1 MTKSAS
7 TKRNE
12 VRGMEN
18 LNFTSADERNL
29 LWEHIQMLSEEAKK
43 EHTVEEL
50 VKLTGAICST
60 LLALQNVC

>member
-1 MTKSAS
+1 
-7 TKRNE
+7 
-12 VRGMEN
+12 MEN

-50 VKLTGAICST
+50 VKLTGATCGSR
-60 LLALQNVC
+60 LALQNVC